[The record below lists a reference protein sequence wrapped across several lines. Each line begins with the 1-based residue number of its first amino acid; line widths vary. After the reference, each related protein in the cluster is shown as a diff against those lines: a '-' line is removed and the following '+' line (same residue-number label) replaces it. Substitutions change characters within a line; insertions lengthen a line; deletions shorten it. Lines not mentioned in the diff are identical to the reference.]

1 MNILQ
6 TQTLITWDYPHFLLH
21 STGSSLF
28 TETAASP
35 IVTGGEDR
43 EGSVVRVMGYRH
55 YSLSTPVVSSSDICT
70 GASLD
75 WRVLIFHCVGQTRLS
90 SLTAVPSS
98 AGRGAGRAS

>member
-21 STGSSLF
+21 STRSSLF

-43 EGSVVRVMGYRH
+43 ERVSGDHPNIPRRPGLITQTSADNLMTFTWNVVI
-55 YSLSTPVVSSSDICT
+55 SSDYNGLDDTKISLISNICEI
-70 GASLD
+70 ARYYNRD
-75 WRVLIFHCVGQTRLS
+75 M
-90 SLTAVPSS
+90 
-98 AGRGAGRAS
+98 